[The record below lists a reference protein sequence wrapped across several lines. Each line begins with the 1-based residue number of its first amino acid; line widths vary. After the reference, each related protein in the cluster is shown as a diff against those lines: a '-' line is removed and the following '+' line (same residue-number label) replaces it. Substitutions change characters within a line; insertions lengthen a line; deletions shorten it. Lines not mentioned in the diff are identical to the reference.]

1 MLEADLAGTLSG
13 PSPFTLFAPTDA
25 AINNLAATLGTDAT
39 GILALPNLADILTYH
54 VVADSVV
61 SGDLM
66 EGATATTIFGAD
78 VTFSLMGGAMVND
91 ANIGP
96 ADIIADNGVVHVIDA
111 VLLTFGC
118 TDENACNYDALAL
131 VDDGSCGDAVGAM

>member
-1 MLEADLAGTLSG
+1 M
-13 PSPFTLFAPTDA
+13 FAPTDA
-25 AINNLAATLGTDAT
+25 AITALATTLGTDAT
-39 GILALPNLADILTYH
+39 GILALPNLADILIYH
-54 VVADSVV
+54 AVADSVV
-61 SGDLM
+61 SGDAM

-118 TDENACNYDALAL
+118 TDENACNYDAFAL
-131 VDDGSCGDAVGAM
+131 VDDGSCSDAWVRCVTTEMKTPSTTW